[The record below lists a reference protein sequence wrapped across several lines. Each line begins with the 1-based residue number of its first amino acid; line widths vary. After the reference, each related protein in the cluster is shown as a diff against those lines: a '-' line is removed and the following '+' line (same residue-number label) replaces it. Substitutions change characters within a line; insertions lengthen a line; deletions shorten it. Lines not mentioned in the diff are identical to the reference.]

1 MPQRFLHSI
10 LFFLSSP
17 SKDGHTPTVALL
29 RYYDGRG
36 PRRDGDAGAIKE
48 LRTEERGRQG
58 RKKSTGLYFAHDQT
72 EPKNST
78 AGKVT
83 ELGCQSQSR
92 LRERDLQS
100 LRFYVRPFSVYPDL
114 YILCLPPCVGP

>member
-58 RKKSTGLYFAHDQT
+58 RKKVRVSISHMIKQNR
-72 EPKNST
+72 KT
-78 AGKVT
+78 ARQARSRCWGVKVKA
-83 ELGCQSQSR
+83 
-92 LRERDLQS
+92 D
-100 LRFYVRPFSVYPDL
+100 
-114 YILCLPPCVGP
+114 

>member
-29 RYYDGRG
+29 RYYAGGG

-48 LRTEERGRQG
+48 LRTKEGEARQ
-58 RKKSTGLYFAHDQT
+58 KKSTGLYFAHDQT

-92 LRERDLQS
+92 LREPDLQS
-100 LRFYVRPFSVYPDL
+100 LRFYVGPFSVYPDI
-114 YILCLPPCVGP
+114 YILYLPPCVGP